1 MDGTS
6 ERTKKNNNCEEMSE
20 DEKIRLINSV
30 LEFEFPPEVRNRV
43 WTDREIAEAESPSHL
58 MEDPPYGFRFP
69 DQIELNAQ
77 GVYETMYDTLPEMDT
92 ILENECIL

>member
-6 ERTKKNNNCEEMSE
+6 ERTKKNNNREEMSE

-69 DQIELNAQ
+69 DQIELNAH

>member
-6 ERTKKNNNCEEMSE
+6 ETKEYNNDCEEMSE
-20 DEKIRLINSV
+20 AEKTRLINSI
-30 LEFEFPPEVRNRV
+30 LEFEFLPEVRERI
-43 WTDREIAEAESPSHL
+43 WTDREIAEAEAPSHL
-58 MEDPPYGFRFP
+58 MDDPPYGFRFP

-77 GVYETMYDTLPEMDT
+77 GIYETMFETLPEMDI